1 MATGG
6 LNWLQY
12 LAGSVNS
19 TSKHRTTEV
28 PFQSKAVEYDLNG
41 SSDRNEKWNAE
52 LSQP

>member
-6 LNWLQY
+6 FKRLQD

-19 TSKHRTTEV
+19 TSKHRTTV
-28 PFQSKAVEYDLNG
+28 PFQSKAVEYDLVNG